1 MKNWMYNNIYIPLVD
16 IRDRN
21 HSKNGFTWK
30 GYIIQ
35 FIVTI
40 YSKLFI

>member
-1 MKNWMYNNIYIPLVD
+1 MKNWMYNHIYIPLID

-21 HSKNGFTWK
+21 HGINGFTWK
-30 GYIIQ
+30 GHIVQII
-35 FIVTI
+35 VEI

>member
-1 MKNWMYNNIYIPLVD
+1 MKHWMYNNIYIPLVD

-21 HSKNGFTWK
+21 HGINGFTLK
-30 GYIIQ
+30 GHIVQ
-35 FIVTI
+35 LIVTI